1 MFRIPSAA
9 ALGLCRLCGSVIG
22 SIWKPTASP
31 ALPVG
36 GSVRGSRTHG
46 AFPAPRPACLKAHLS
61 LGSRPTYITVFFCVN
76 SFRNP
81 PVSLFSPGSESM
93 GTEHQGRIPALVSSW
108 VSSLQEGEPI
118 CNSTAGESTL
128 GAAAAGAGA
137 PGHHLGGKGVA
148 RGVHSADKATC
159 ILIHALAATRQ
170 SCGLGQGL
178 GDLFSS
184 VKWDNKGPASHV
196 VMNTMRVNTDK
207 RLEPAWH
214 IGGTAAVSGDSQDA
228 YLAYGL
234 PRSLLLF

>member
-93 GTEHQGRIPALVSSW
+93 GTEHQGRQVIHSYTWHLCFYNHSLRQNSWNIQNLREIFHRKSFLSHIQFFKLKSNDLLVK
-108 VSSLQEGEPI
+108 P
-118 CNSTAGESTL
+118 
-128 GAAAAGAGA
+128 
-137 PGHHLGGKGVA
+137 
-148 RGVHSADKATC
+148 KAC
-159 ILIHALAATRQ
+159 K
-170 SCGLGQGL
+170 S
-178 GDLFSS
+178 
-184 VKWDNKGPASHV
+184 
-196 VMNTMRVNTDK
+196 
-207 RLEPAWH
+207 
-214 IGGTAAVSGDSQDA
+214 
-228 YLAYGL
+228 
-234 PRSLLLF
+234 

>member
-1 MFRIPSAA
+1 
-9 ALGLCRLCGSVIG
+9 
-22 SIWKPTASP
+22 
-31 ALPVG
+31 
-36 GSVRGSRTHG
+36 
-46 AFPAPRPACLKAHLS
+46 
-61 LGSRPTYITVFFCVN
+61 
-76 SFRNP
+76 
-81 PVSLFSPGSESM
+81 M

-196 VMNTMRVNTDK
+196 VMNTMRVNTGK